1 MELNKLLTTI
11 DSSKMKVKEIAE
23 AIESLKTKNNDLALF
38 LINNSDLK
46 ITEYDVATYLM
57 STATKLIEN
66 RIPLSLVKNV
76 YDQYSV
82 IYAINVLSRVLSKS
96 ETNKLNKMFVDII
109 SNSAK
114 FNIYAKVVK
123 NVKLISSADSITN
136 ELFWLMPLFSNTKVL
151 TTIDYNKFIIEMR
164 EITLKNNE
172 YILGY
177 EYYVTLN
184 VTNMDK
190 TAYKQY
196 LSDGVAKK

>member
-1 MELNKLLTTI
+1 MELNKLLSTL

-23 AIESLKTKNNDLALF
+23 AIETLKTKNGDLALF

-46 ITEYDVATYLM
+46 ITEYDVASYLM

-66 RIPLSLVKNV
+66 RLPLNLVKNV
-76 YDQYSV
+76 YEQYSV
-82 IYAINVLSRVLSKS
+82 IYAISVLARVSAKS

-123 NVKLISSADSITN
+123 NVKLVSSADSITN
-136 ELFWLMPLFSNTKVL
+136 ELFWLIPLFSNSKVL
-151 TTIDYNKFIIEMR
+151 TTIDYTKFITEMK
-164 EITLKNNE
+164 EVALKKPE

-196 LSDGVAKK
+196 LSDGVAN